1 MAVSES
7 EVIELSDGTWLI
19 NGNCFTKAFCKDEKI
34 AKQYA
39 KTLVNC
45 FGCIDC
51 INCVNCNQCINCSH
65 CRSCDYCQN
74 CIHCST
80 CNYGFNVTRQ
90 SGYSSPMLL
99 PPPMPIP
106 PQLTMQQPLSQ
117 QIMQQQMLAPFTQ
130 TN

>member
-7 EVIELSDGTWLI
+7 EVIVLPDGTWLI
-19 NGNCFTKAFCKDEKI
+19 DGNCFTSALCENEER

-45 FGCIDC
+45 FGCVDC
-51 INCVNCNQCINCSH
+51 INCANCNQCISCFH

-74 CIHCST
+74 CNHCST
-80 CNYGFNVTRQ
+80 CNYSFNVARQ
-90 SGYSSPMLL
+90 SGYSSPVIV
-99 PPPMPIP
+99 PQPIP
-106 PQLTMQQPLSQ
+106 IAPQLTMQPLSQ

-130 TN
+130 IN